1 MKLLV
6 NCDQVFDVLTRGPF
20 PTGDAS
26 DEAVEQHLRACHD
39 CRRLAEALRPAVAL
53 MHEAVSSDQALSLPE
68 YQGSLPLPALDEGPE
83 ELPRH
88 DSAGGLRGE
97 SAGGP
102 RSLALGL
109 RRLESQVLPPPKPP
123 FDYAQLVNG
132 LRLLAAS
139 VLVVALGT
147 LAWGL
152 LMSARNHGNVAGM
165 QGRPAPAIGGAAA
178 ARPDEQGLRTLASL
192 KLTPVCFPPGTR
204 ILDAAEAGT
213 PLANVLRADE
223 LLTCCTHCHAQGKS
237 PDATLVASNVRFAQ
251 SCSACHRG

>member
-68 YQGSLPLPALDEGPE
+68 YQGSLPLPVLNEIPDDS
-83 ELPRH
+83 PRS
-88 DSAGGLRGE
+88 DAV
-97 SAGGP
+97 GGP
-102 RSLALGL
+102 RSAAVGGMRSLALGL
-109 RRLESQVLPPPKPP
+109 RRLDVQPPPKPP

-152 LMSARNHGNVAGM
+152 LMSARNHGNVAGLPS
-165 QGRPAPAIGGAAA
+165 RSAPAIGEFSA
-178 ARPDEQGLRTLASL
+178 ARPDEQGLRSLAML

-213 PLANVLRADE
+213 PLTNVLGADE
-223 LLTCCTHCHAQGKS
+223 LLTCCTHCHAQGK
-237 PDATLVASNVRFAQ
+237 PPGALLVASNVRFAQ

>member
-68 YQGSLPLPALDEGPE
+68 YQGSLPLPALDDSPDGS
-83 ELPRH
+83 PRS
-88 DSAGGLRGE
+88 DSAKGLRT
-97 SAGGP
+97 SPDSSGGP

-109 RRLESQVLPPPKPP
+109 RRLDVQPPPKPP

-152 LMSARNHGNVAGM
+152 LMSARNHASVAGLPS
-165 QGRPAPAIGGAAA
+165 RPAPAIGEFSA
-178 ARPDEQGLRTLASL
+178 ARPDEQGLRSLAML

-204 ILDAAEAGT
+204 ILGAAEAGT
-213 PLANVLRADE
+213 PLTNVLGADE
-223 LLTCCTHCHAQGKS
+223 LLTCCTRCHAQGKS
-237 PDATLVASNVRFAQ
+237 PGAMTVASNVRFAQ